1 MKRVKIAVSLIV
13 LIIIYSVT
21 SLLILDNQNDLL
33 KGRIE
38 KIQQVYESGDVE
50 GALALS
56 NELNDFWHS
65 YERKV
70 TMIIH
75 DDALANLNIS
85 IAKVTPFISN
95 ENDEL
100 IAEIQAI
107 YHQIDQIYE
116 EEFPS
121 WYNIL

>member
-1 MKRVKIAVSLIV
+1 MKRVKIAVTLIV

-21 SLLILDNQNDLL
+21 SLFILDNQ

-50 GALALS
+50 SALALS

>member
-1 MKRVKIAVSLIV
+1 MKRVKIAVTLIV

-21 SLLILDNQNDLL
+21 SLFILDNQNDLL

-85 IAKVTPFISN
+85 IAKLTPFISN

>member
-1 MKRVKIAVSLIV
+1 MKRVKIAVTLIV

-21 SLLILDNQNDLL
+21 SLFILDNQNDLL

>member
-1 MKRVKIAVSLIV
+1 MKRVKIAVTLIV

-21 SLLILDNQNDLL
+21 SLFILDNQNDLL
-33 KGRIE
+33 KVRIE
-38 KIQQVYESGDVE
+38 NIQQVYESGDVE

>member
-1 MKRVKIAVSLIV
+1 MKRVKIAVTLIV

-21 SLLILDNQNDLL
+21 SLFIPDNQNDLL

>member
-1 MKRVKIAVSLIV
+1 MKRVKIAVTLIV

-21 SLLILDNQNDLL
+21 SLFILDNQNNLL

>member
-1 MKRVKIAVSLIV
+1 MKRVKIAVTLIV

-21 SLLILDNQNDLL
+21 SLFILDNQNDLQI
-33 KGRIE
+33 GRIE
-38 KIQQVYESGDVE
+38 MIQQVYESGDVE

>member
-1 MKRVKIAVSLIV
+1 MKRVKIAVTLIV

-21 SLLILDNQNDLL
+21 SLFILDDQNDLL

>member
-1 MKRVKIAVSLIV
+1 MKRVKIAVTLIV

-21 SLLILDNQNDLL
+21 SLFILDNQNDLL

-38 KIQQVYESGDVE
+38 NIQQVYESGDVE

-95 ENDEL
+95 KNDEL

>member
-1 MKRVKIAVSLIV
+1 MKRVKIAVTLIV

-21 SLLILDNQNDLL
+21 SLFILDNQNDLL

-38 KIQQVYESGDVE
+38 KIQQVYECGDVE

>member
-1 MKRVKIAVSLIV
+1 LKRVKIAVTLIV
-13 LIIIYSVT
+13 LIMIYSAA
-21 SLLILDNQNDLL
+21 SLFVLDNCNDTL
-33 KGRIE
+33 KSKI
-38 KIQQVYESGDVE
+38 KNIQQAYEDGDVE

-56 NELNDFWHS
+56 NEINEYWHS
-65 YERKV
+65 YERRV

-75 DDALANLNIS
+75 DDVLASLNIS
-85 IAKVTPFISN
+85 IAKITPFIAN

-100 IAEIQAI
+100 IAEFQSI

>member
-1 MKRVKIAVSLIV
+1 MTLIV
-13 LIIIYSVT
+13 LIMIYST
-21 SLLILDNQNDLL
+21 ASLFILDNCNDTL
-33 KGRIE
+33 KSKI
-38 KIQQVYESGDVE
+38 KNIQQVYESGDAE

-56 NELNDFWHS
+56 NEMNDYWHS

-75 DDALANLNIS
+75 DDALASLNIS
-85 IAKVTPFISN
+85 IAKITPFIAN

-100 IAEIQAI
+100 IAEFQSI

>member
-1 MKRVKIAVSLIV
+1 MKRVKIAVTLIV

-21 SLLILDNQNDLL
+21 SLFILDNQNDLL
-33 KGRIE
+33 KWRIE

-56 NELNDFWHS
+56 NELNDFWHN

-85 IAKVTPFISN
+85 IAKITPFISN

>member
-1 MKRVKIAVSLIV
+1 MKRVKIAVTLIV

-21 SLLILDNQNDLL
+21 SLFILDNQNDLL

-38 KIQQVYESGDVE
+38 KIQQVYESGDVD

>member
-1 MKRVKIAVSLIV
+1 MRRVKIAVTLICLIV
-13 LIIIYSVT
+13 IYAT
-21 SLLILDNQNDLL
+21 YSLFVLKDQNDLL
-33 KGRIE
+33 KSRIE
-38 KIQQVYESGDVE
+38 EIQRIYESGDVE

-56 NELNDFWHS
+56 NELNDFWHE

-70 TMIIH
+70 TMIIN
-75 DDALANLNIS
+75 DDALSSLNIS
-85 IAKVTPFISN
+85 IAKITPFISN
-95 ENDEL
+95 ENAEL
-100 IAEIQAI
+100 IAEIQSI

>member
-1 MKRVKIAVSLIV
+1 MKRVKIAVTLIV

-21 SLLILDNQNDLL
+21 SLFILDNQNDLL

-95 ENDEL
+95 ENDGL
-100 IAEIQAI
+100 FAEIQAI

>member
-1 MKRVKIAVSLIV
+1 LKRVKIAVTLIV

-21 SLLILDNQNDLL
+21 SLFILDNKNDLL

>member
-1 MKRVKIAVSLIV
+1 MKRVKIAVTLIV

-21 SLLILDNQNDLL
+21 SLFILDNQNDLL

-65 YERKV
+65 YEQKV

>member
-1 MKRVKIAVSLIV
+1 MKRVKIAVTLIV

-21 SLLILDNQNDLL
+21 SRFILDNQNDLL

>member
-1 MKRVKIAVSLIV
+1 LKRVKIAVTLIV

-21 SLLILDNQNDLL
+21 SLFILDNQNDLL

-38 KIQQVYESGDVE
+38 KIQQIYESGDVE

>member
-1 MKRVKIAVSLIV
+1 MKRVKIAVTLIV

-21 SLLILDNQNDLL
+21 SLFILDNQNDLM
-33 KGRIE
+33 KGRIK

>member
-1 MKRVKIAVSLIV
+1 MKRVKIAVTLIV

-21 SLLILDNQNDLL
+21 SLFILDNQNDLL

-95 ENDEL
+95 ANDEL

>member
-1 MKRVKIAVSLIV
+1 MKRVKIAVTLIV

-21 SLLILDNQNDLL
+21 SLFILDNQNDLL

-38 KIQQVYESGDVE
+38 KIQQVYESGDVA
-50 GALALS
+50 GALAMS

-100 IAEIQAI
+100 IAEILAI

>member
-1 MKRVKIAVSLIV
+1 MKRVKIAVTLIV
-13 LIIIYSVT
+13 LIIIYAVT
-21 SLLILDNQNDLL
+21 SLFILDNQNDLL

>member
-1 MKRVKIAVSLIV
+1 MKRVKIAVTLIV

-21 SLLILDNQNDLL
+21 SLFILDNQNDLL

-50 GALALS
+50 GVLALS

>member
-1 MKRVKIAVSLIV
+1 MKRVKIAVTLIV

-21 SLLILDNQNDLL
+21 SLFILDNQNDLL

-38 KIQQVYESGDVE
+38 KIQQVYERGDVE

>member
-1 MKRVKIAVSLIV
+1 MKRVKIAVTLIV

-21 SLLILDNQNDLL
+21 SLFILDNQNDLL

-38 KIQQVYESGDVE
+38 MIQQVYESGDVE

>member
-1 MKRVKIAVSLIV
+1 MKRVKIAVTLIV

-21 SLLILDNQNDLL
+21 SLFILDNQNDLL

-50 GALALS
+50 GALALA

-95 ENDEL
+95 ENDAL

>member
-1 MKRVKIAVSLIV
+1 LKRVKIAVTLIV

-21 SLLILDNQNDLL
+21 SLFILDNQNDLL

>member
-1 MKRVKIAVSLIV
+1 MKRVKIAVTPIV

-21 SLLILDNQNDLL
+21 SLFILDNQNDLL

>member
-1 MKRVKIAVSLIV
+1 MKRVKIAVTLIV

-21 SLLILDNQNDLL
+21 SLFILDNQNDLL

-116 EEFPS
+116 EEVPS

>member
-1 MKRVKIAVSLIV
+1 
-13 LIIIYSVT
+13 
-21 SLLILDNQNDLL
+21 
-33 KGRIE
+33 
-38 KIQQVYESGDVE
+38 
-50 GALALS
+50 
-56 NELNDFWHS
+56 
-65 YERKV
+65 
-70 TMIIH
+70 MIIH